1 MLGNAVATS
10 MRNTRSFERC
20 RVKPLKPPLIV
31 LGLSMMWGSLLA
43 QQSPAKWTLQDV
55 LAYADQHNL
64 DLSAARAKKAAA
76 IAGITIAGE
85 RPNPTAIVSRSR
97 DLPHE
102 SVLLDQPFEF
112 GLKRSKRIEVA
123 RGEQQLNELDIDA
136 LARAVRHKTRDAF
149 YNVLLARAHSQQ
161 AAEALKL
168 TQRLA
173 QISSDRFAVGDVPQ
187 LEVLQAQLEVSRAEV
202 DYKVLLQQEK
212 TARSQLATLLNI
224 PEASVGELEGAIT
237 DLPFLPDAADLMQ
250 KARASNADIQ
260 HALQQRTIEN
270 SRLSLLKWQRVPNLD
285 LQGGVD
291 LNAQPDFK
299 VGYRAQ
305 VGVTLPIFS
314 RNQGEIAQSNANL
327 HVLDL
332 SLAASRRTVDGT
344 VEAAYLDAAAKRSQ
358 AELYRDN
365 LVPATIK
372 LENMTEESYRAGK
385 SNVLVV
391 IDAQRRTNDLRR
403 AYLDALFSFQSAF
416 SNLEE
421 IVGVSLGP

>member
-1 MLGNAVATS
+1 LRHRRA
-10 MRNTRSFERC
+10 EL
-20 RVKPLKPPLIV
+20 LKAALIV
-31 LGLSMMWGSLLA
+31 LGISTICAPLLA
-43 QQSPAKWTLQDV
+43 QQAPARWTLPDV
-55 LAYADQHNL
+55 LAFADQHNL
-64 DLSAARAKKAAA
+64 DLAAARARKAAA

-85 RPNPTAIVSRSR
+85 RPNPTVTYGRLR
-97 DLPHE
+97 DAPHQN
-102 SVLLDQPFEF
+102 VLLDQPFEV

-123 RGEQQLNELDIDA
+123 RGEQALNDLDTEA
-136 LARAVRHKTRDAF
+136 VARTVRHKVRDAF
-149 YNVLLARAHSQQ
+149 YNVLLARAHSTQ

-168 TQRLA
+168 TQRLQ
-173 QISSDRFAVGDVPQ
+173 QIANERFSVGDVAQ

-212 TARSQLATLLNI
+212 TARSQLATLLNL
-224 PEASVGELEGAIT
+224 PETSLGELEGAIT
-237 DLPFLPDAADLMQ
+237 ELPMLPDATDLMQ
-250 KARASNADIQ
+250 KARASNTDLQRTVQQ
-260 HALQQRTIEN
+260 HTIEN

-291 LNAQPDFK
+291 LDAPPDFQI
-299 VGYRAQ
+299 GGRAQ
-305 VGVTLPIFS
+305 LAITLPIFS

-391 IDAQRRTNDLRR
+391 IDAQRRTNDLQR
-403 AYLDALFSFQSAF
+403 AYLDALFSFQAAF

>member
-1 MLGNAVATS
+1 MRHRWVWLKSALMLLGISALC
-10 MRNTRSFERC
+10 C
-20 RVKPLKPPLIV
+20 RLP
-31 LGLSMMWGSLLA
+31 A
-43 QQSPAKWTLQDV
+43 QQGPARWTLEDV
-55 LAYADQHNL
+55 LAFADQHNL
-64 DLSAARAKKAAA
+64 DLAAARARKAAA
-76 IAGITIAGE
+76 IAGVTIAGE
-85 RPNPTAIVSRSR
+85 RPNPTVIYGRLR
-97 DLPHE
+97 DVPHQN
-102 SVLLDQPFEF
+102 VLLDQPFEV

-123 RGEQQLNELDIDA
+123 RGEETMNDLDTEA
-136 LARAVRHKTRDAF
+136 LARQVRHKVRDAF

-161 AAEALKL
+161 ANEALKL
-168 TQRLA
+168 TQRLQ
-173 QISSDRFAVGDVPQ
+173 QIANDRFSVGDVPQ

-202 DYKVLLQQEK
+202 DYKVLVQQEK
-212 TARSQLATLLNI
+212 TARSQLAALLNL
-224 PEASVGELEGAIT
+224 PEASLSELEGAIT
-237 DLPFLPDAADLMQ
+237 DLPLLPDATDLMQ
-250 KARASNADIQ
+250 RARASNTDIQ
-260 HALQQRTIEN
+260 RTMQQRTIEN
-270 SRLSLLKWQRVPNLD
+270 SRLSLFKWQRVPNLD

-291 LNAQPDFK
+291 LDAPPDFQI
-299 VGYRAQ
+299 GGRAQ
-305 VGVTLPIFS
+305 VAITLPIFS

-365 LVPATIK
+365 LVPATIN

-391 IDAQRRTNDLRR
+391 IDAQRRTNDLQR
-403 AYLDALFSFQSAF
+403 AYLDSLFSFQAAF

>member
-1 MLGNAVATS
+1 MRHRWVWLKSALML
-10 MRNTRSFERC
+10 
-20 RVKPLKPPLIV
+20 
-31 LGLSMMWGSLLA
+31 LGISALCGRLPA
-43 QQSPAKWTLQDV
+43 QQQGPARWTLEDV
-55 LAYADQHNL
+55 LAFADQHNL
-64 DLSAARAKKAAA
+64 DLAAARARKAAA
-76 IAGITIAGE
+76 IAGVTIAGE
-85 RPNPTAIVSRSR
+85 RPNPTVIYGRLR
-97 DLPHE
+97 DVPHQN
-102 SVLLDQPFEF
+102 VLLDQPFEV

-123 RGEQQLNELDIDA
+123 RGEETLNDLDTEA
-136 LARAVRHKTRDAF
+136 LARQVRHKVRDAF

-161 AAEALKL
+161 ANEALKL
-168 TQRLA
+168 TQRLQ
-173 QISSDRFAVGDVPQ
+173 QIANDRFSVGDVPQ

-202 DYKVLLQQEK
+202 DYKVLVQQEK
-212 TARSQLATLLNI
+212 TARSQLAAFLNL
-224 PEASVGELEGAIT
+224 PEASVGELEGAIN
-237 DLPFLPDAADLMQ
+237 DLPLLPDATDLMQ
-250 KARASNADIQ
+250 KARASNTDIQ
-260 HALQQRTIEN
+260 RTMQQRTIEN
-270 SRLSLLKWQRVPNLD
+270 SRLSLFKWQRVPNLD

-291 LNAQPDFK
+291 LDAPPDFQI
-299 VGYRAQ
+299 GGRAQ
-305 VGVTLPIFS
+305 LAITLPIFS

-365 LVPATIK
+365 LVPATIR

-391 IDAQRRTNDLRR
+391 IDAQRRTNDLQR
-403 AYLDALFSFQSAF
+403 AYLDSLFSFQAAF